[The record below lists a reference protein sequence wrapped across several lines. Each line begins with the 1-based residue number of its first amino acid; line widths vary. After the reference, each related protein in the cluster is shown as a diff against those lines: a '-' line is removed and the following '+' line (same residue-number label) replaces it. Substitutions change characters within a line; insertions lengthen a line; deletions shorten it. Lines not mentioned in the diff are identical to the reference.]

1 MTEIWFM
8 RHGET
13 DWNTVHRLQG
23 WRDIALNDVGRHQA
37 ERLSGRL
44 QQAHLEQPFAAA
56 YTSDLQRT
64 VDTLTP
70 AAVRIGLA
78 PILDQGLRER
88 HYGVL
93 EGFAV
98 SEMAAKAPP
107 EAYAAWLSRDE
118 HGDVG
123 HGETLRQFHD
133 RIISSV
139 QKIADRHAGER
150 ILIMTHGGAL
160 DIIWRHAHGTALT
173 DKKRRAPMLNVSINR
188 VILDGDHWEVV
199 EWGNVEHMAEPVG
212 NDVVA

>member
-37 ERLSGRL
+37 ARLALRL
-44 QQAHLEQPFAAA
+44 QEAHEAQPFAAA

-64 VDTLTP
+64 VDTLAP
-70 AAVRIGLA
+70 ATQKMALTHVLNR
-78 PILDQGLRER
+78 GLRER

-107 EAYAAWLSRDE
+107 EAYAAWVNRDE
-118 HGDVG
+118 HGNVG
-123 HGETLRQFHD
+123 DGETLRQFHD
-133 RIISSV
+133 RIITTV
-139 QKIADRHAGER
+139 QALAQQHDGER
-150 ILIMTHGGAL
+150 ILVMTHGGAL
-160 DIIWRHAHGTALT
+160 DIIWRHAHGTPLT

-188 VILDGDHWEVV
+188 VNIDATGWHVLD
-199 EWGNVEHMAEPVG
+199 WGNVDHMAEPVG